1 MSRLSTPRWLARHA
15 LALAL
20 VAGCLGLGWWQL
32 GRAWGGN
39 ALSIGYAI
47 EWPFFA
53 GFVVFVWV
61 RAIRLDGRPAA
72 PPPPA
77 PREPD
82 IPGVTAFD
90 VRAELAKRAA
100 RDRRE
105 ESS

>member
-1 MSRLSTPRWLARHA
+1 MSRLLTPRWLARHA

-20 VAGCLGLGWWQL
+20 VGGCLWLGWWQL

-39 ALSIGYAI
+39 ALSIGYAV

-53 GFVVFVWV
+53 GFVIFVWV
-61 RAIRLDGRPAA
+61 RAMRLPAPAA

-77 PREPD
+77 PE
-82 IPGVTAFD
+82 IPGVTPFD

-100 RDRRE
+100 RDRLE
-105 ESS
+105 ESA